1 MVLDDLQLTLATPH
15 VAGAVLSPS
24 WISPMTVNYFCRV
37 PREAAMEG
45 IGEIG
50 LWATI
55 FQSPFPGEI
64 GTKFL
69 YALQHTPCQCLHK
82 DAVQLYQVRVEF
94 P

>member
-1 MVLDDLQLTLATPH
+1 
-15 VAGAVLSPS
+15 
-24 WISPMTVNYFCRV
+24 MTVDYLCHV

-45 IGEIG
+45 IGEFG
-50 LWATI
+50 LWAEI

-82 DAVQLYQVRVEF
+82 DAVQLYILRVEF